1 MKTTEVAELV
11 NERMAHFNQQGI
23 HGEAVYDALAVDP
36 NLPMLFDPAD
46 VEAISGDTQVALKFR
61 RHRGQSP
68 SFLRLSGKRV
78 AYPRYEYF
86 MHLKAR
92 YVGRSSKR
100 AAEGY
105 TQVAAE

>member
-36 NLPMLFDPAD
+36 NLPMLFDPPD
-46 VEAISGDTQVALKFR
+46 IEAISGDTRIALKFR
-61 RHRGQSP
+61 RHRGQPP

-78 AYPRYEYF
+78 AYPRFELF
-86 MHLKAR
+86 QWLKAR
-92 YVGRSSKR
+92 YVGRSSNK
-100 AAEGY
+100 ASEGY
-105 TQVAAE
+105 TRAAAE